1 MTFVI
6 QLYVLG
12 KEMLMKKR
20 GRPKS
25 DKVKDHIV
33 TVRLSDEEYL
43 ELKAFAE
50 KYRQTL
56 SEIIKSGIDLLY
68 KTRR

>member
-1 MTFVI
+1 
-6 QLYVLG
+6 
-12 KEMLMKKR
+12 MKKR